1 MYKYQ
6 PLPPVSK
13 TGRTPPFT
21 RILTLFPSTSPPSP
35 SPDDSEPFHGT
46 LAITNL
52 ESTQPYEALS
62 YTWGT
67 ADPEIYIWLDDLPLP
82 IKPNLAAAL
91 HFLRP
96 SPGQPPRRLWIDAL
110 CIDQSSLEE
119 RSRQVQYM
127 RLVYKYCQR
136 VIAWIG
142 LKQESEATEVAFEAG
157 KVLSDVSRLVADLRK
172 DAAAMEDGVV
182 RDVVGN
188 ALGGLPEGALLN
200 LQKLFDR
207 EYFHR
212 TWVVQEI
219 AVANVAVVKSEELE
233 MSFFDLVSTLLF
245 VFGNRPGGKIETN
258 TSLDVWYLI
267 FTRQSGAHSG
277 HVRLTEIPGSLGPLL
292 DLLEQMRAFK
302 ATDLRDKIYSVL
314 GICDEGL
321 QPITTRTHIT
331 QRSDRWLR
339 GLTTAITGVQNFV
352 NERNPDLGWGIP
364 AALKPDYTRPVPEVY
379 TGLAKFL
386 ISKMPMFLDVLSYV
400 QHRTTPTPDDPY
412 PSWVP
417 KWFETKSV
425 TVFRGGDFT
434 AGICT
439 PPLGDFFQSRI
450 QRAFSSPIPG
460 TLIMD
465 GFHVG
470 VVHRVSNVMNFGS
483 DGHSKTE
490 AVQRAWTELLPNM
503 PFPGAN
509 GSRYITGEPLDGA
522 FCKALSV
529 HPVGAV
535 VGHVMSNSMD
545 GFHFS
550 ASASEMNRQIATG
563 ISDAA
568 VGAFLSGLAGE
579 GDEVLSAES
588 EKARVTFR
596 NAVGVYCYGRRAFLT
611 REGHL
616 GIGPPVMQEGDEVV
630 VLFRG
635 RMPYVLRRGPTH
647 HVFLGDCYVCDDNI
661 MRGLVTESVR
671 HGRGGPPA
679 GLYEIR

>member
-1 MYKYQ
+1 MYTYQ

-21 RILTLFPSTSPPSP
+21 RILTLFPFTSPPSA

-46 LAITNL
+46 LTVTNL

-67 ADPEIYIWLDDLPLP
+67 ADPETYIWLDELPLP
-82 IKPNLAAAL
+82 IKPSLAAAL
-91 HFLRP
+91 YFLRP
-96 SPGQPPRRLWIDAL
+96 PPGHPPRRLWIDAL

-127 RLVYKYCQR
+127 RLVYKYCKR
-136 VIAWIG
+136 VVAWIG
-142 LKQESEATEVAFEAG
+142 LKRESDATEVAFEAG

-172 DAAAMEDGVV
+172 DAAAGTDDGVV
-182 RDVVGN
+182 RDVIAN
-188 ALGGLPEGALLN
+188 ALAGLPEGALGN
-200 LQKLFDR
+200 LQRLFDR

-219 AVANVAVVKSEELE
+219 AVANVAVVKCEELE

-245 VFGNRPGGKIETN
+245 VFGNRGHIDTT

-267 FTRQSGAHSG
+267 FARQSGAHSG
-277 HVRLTEIPGSLGPLL
+277 HVRLTDIPGSLGPLI

-321 QPITTRTHIT
+321 QPIITRTHIAR
-331 QRSDRWLR
+331 RSDRWLR
-339 GLTTAITGVQNFV
+339 GLTTAITGIQNFV
-352 NERNPDLGWGIP
+352 NEHNPNLSWGIP

-379 TGLAKFL
+379 TDLARFL
-386 ISKMPMFLDVLSYV
+386 ISKMPMFLDVLSFV
-400 QHRTTPTPDDPY
+400 QHRTPPSPDDPY

-417 KWFETKSV
+417 KWFESKSI

-439 PPLGDFFQSRI
+439 PPLGDFLQSRI
-450 QRAFSSPIPG
+450 HRAFSSPIPN

-470 VVHRVSNVMNFGS
+470 IVHRVSNIMTFAS

-490 AVQRAWTELLPNM
+490 AVQRAWAELLPNI
-503 PFPGAN
+503 PFAGAN
-509 GSRYITGEPLDGA
+509 GSRYITGEPLNVA

-529 HPVGAV
+529 HPMGAV
-535 VGHVMSNSMD
+535 IGHVMSDSVD

-550 ASASEMNRQIATG
+550 ASAGQMNRQIATG
-563 ISDAA
+563 LGDAA
-568 VGAFLSGLAGE
+568 VGAFLAGLAGDGGE
-579 GDEVLSAES
+579 GIISAE
-588 EKARVTFR
+588 T
-596 NAVGVYCYGRRAFLT
+596 FLT
-611 REGHL
+611 REGRL
-616 GIGPPVMQEGDEVV
+616 GIGPTVMQEGDEVV

-635 RMPYVLRRGPTH
+635 RIPYVLRRGQSH
-647 HVFLGDCYVCDDNI
+647 HLFMGDCYVRDDNI
-661 MRGLVTESVR
+661 MCGRLTESVR

-679 GLYEIR
+679 VLYEIR